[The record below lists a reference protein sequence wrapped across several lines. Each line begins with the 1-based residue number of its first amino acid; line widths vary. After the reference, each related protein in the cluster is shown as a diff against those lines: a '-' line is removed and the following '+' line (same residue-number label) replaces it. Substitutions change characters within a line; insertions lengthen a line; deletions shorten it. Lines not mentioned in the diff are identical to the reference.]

1 MVIAIARRRA
11 PVHALPFA
19 LFYGV
24 RWLIQRVVY
33 LPIIMNSAW
42 EDPGVPSLV
51 IFYDQVHD
59 LFPSGHVG
67 FVLLCYLYHSHRR
80 IGEQTVA
87 RLALVNIPYQAFV
100 VVASRTHYSIDVI
113 GGLLLAYSIWCMMRR
128 ILFPCKMRGRTLRV
142 VNVHDQR
149 LVSEAPKTDA
159 ATSTRQFLTDTE

>member
-11 PVHALPFA
+11 VVHALPFA
-19 LFYGV
+19 LFYGA
-24 RWLIQRVVY
+24 RWLIQRIVY
-33 LPIIMNSAW
+33 LPMIMNSAW
-42 EDPGVPSLV
+42 EDPRVPSLT

-67 FVLLCYLYHSHRR
+67 IVLLCYLYHSHRR

-87 RLALVNIPYQAFV
+87 RLALFNLPYQAFV
-100 VVASRTHYSIDVI
+100 VIASRTHYSIDVI
-113 GGLLLAYSIWCMMRR
+113 GGLLLAYSIWCMTRR

-142 VNVHDQR
+142 VNMH
-149 LVSEAPKTDA
+149 EAPKTDA